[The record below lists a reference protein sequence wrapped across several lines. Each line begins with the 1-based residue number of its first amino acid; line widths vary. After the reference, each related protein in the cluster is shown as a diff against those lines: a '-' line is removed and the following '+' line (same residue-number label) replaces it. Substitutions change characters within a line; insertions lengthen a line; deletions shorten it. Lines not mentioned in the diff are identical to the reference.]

1 MLALL
6 RHFLLPHH
14 TNNHR
19 PKILHHQSLFVV
31 LILLCILGLS
41 VSIGKKEYP
50 AVLSISANI
59 SIQDLLKDTNA
70 QREAQGLTPLR
81 LDPELSNAAAAKA
94 QHMFHGNYW
103 AHIAPDGTTPWFF
116 IKNAGYEYLYAGENL
131 ARGYTTA
138 PEVVDAWMASPSH
151 RENILS
157 PQYNDVGFAIATGSL
172 TGSDTVLVVQMFGT
186 RYISD
191 DTDTL
196 ADDTFSGSLPTSQSF
211 EHGMPGTDIGTVAS
225 LQNKPLMDSNSTTR
239 TVAYVLLVLLII
251 VLAVDELI
259 VARAKIT
266 RVVAH
271 NLDHLIFLTALLLAA
286 IIIGKGV
293 IL

>member
-14 TNNHR
+14 SNNHR
-19 PKILHHQSLFVV
+19 PKILHHQSLFIV
-31 LILLCILGLS
+31 LVLLCVVGLS
-41 VSIGKKEYP
+41 VSIAKREYP
-50 AVLSISANI
+50 AVLGISANV
-59 SIQDLLKDTNA
+59 SVQDLLRFTNE
-70 QREAQGLTPLR
+70 QRESHGLTALK

-103 AHIAPDGTTPWFF
+103 AHISPDGTTPWFF
-116 IKNAGYEYLYAGENL
+116 IKKSGYEYLYAGENL

-196 ADDTFSGSLPTSQSF
+196 SESFTGPLPTSQSF
-211 EHGMPGTDIGTVAS
+211 EQGAPATHMGTVAS
-225 LQNKPLMDSNSTTR
+225 LQNKPLVDSKNTTR
-239 TVAYVLLVLLII
+239 TLAYFLLILLILVL
-251 VLAVDELI
+251 VVDEI
-259 VARAKIT
+259 VVARTKIT

-271 NLDHLIFLTALLLAA
+271 NMDHLIFLTALLLAA